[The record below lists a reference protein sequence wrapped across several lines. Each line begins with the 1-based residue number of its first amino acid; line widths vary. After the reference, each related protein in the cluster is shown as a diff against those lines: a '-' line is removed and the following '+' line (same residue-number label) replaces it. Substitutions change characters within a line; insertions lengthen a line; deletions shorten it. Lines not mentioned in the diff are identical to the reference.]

1 MLSYKTKSTSRKF
14 YNKWVYKVGLKI
26 EGCAILRGRPIHTVK
41 AVFGQD
47 MDDKVFYPQWRN
59 KSFINRSSIIRFSEF
74 MEKFPADTY
83 ALRIESDRLD
93 VYTNDQDLYDSLSST
108 CEENII
114 HRFQPDIDNLHL
126 LNRSQ
131 HTIIVNK
138 LPKSRYNYRVYL
150 LPHKMPSHSED
161 KKKFIDWIKTQNP
174 RITWTHALEKWFIHT
189 DWNWDR
195 RYVLVEDEATV
206 LMMKLRNAEVVG
218 SVYKFVINDK

>member
-1 MLSYKTKSTSRKF
+1 MYKI
-14 YNKWVYKVGLKI
+14 GLKI
-26 EGCAILRGRPIHTVK
+26 EGCAILRCRSIHTVK

-47 MDDKVFYPQWRN
+47 MDDKVFYPQWRT

-74 MEKFPADTY
+74 MEKFPTDNY
-83 ALRIESDRLD
+83 ALRIENDRLD
-93 VYTNDQDLYDSLSST
+93 VYTNDQDLYNTLSST

-114 HRFQPDIDNLHL
+114 QRFQPDIDNLHL
-126 LNRSQ
+126 LNRAQ

-138 LPKSRYNYRVYL
+138 LPKNRYNYRVYL
-150 LPHKMPSHSED
+150 LPHRMIRED
-161 KKKFIDWIKTQNP
+161 KNKYLDWIKKQDP
-174 RITWTHALEKWFIHT
+174 RITCTSALEKWFINT

-218 SVYKFVINDK
+218 TVYKFVISDK

>member
-1 MLSYKTKSTSRKF
+1 M
-14 YNKWVYKVGLKI
+14 YKVGLKI
-26 EGCAILRGRPIHTVK
+26 EGCAILRGRSIHTVK

-47 MDDKVFYPQWRN
+47 MDDKVFYPQWRT
-59 KSFINRSSIIRFSEF
+59 KSFVNRNSIIRFSEF
-74 MEKFPADTY
+74 MEKFPTDNY
-83 ALRIESDRLD
+83 ALRIENDRLD
-93 VYTNDQDLYDSLSST
+93 VYTNDQDLYNTLSST

-114 HRFQPDIDNLHL
+114 QRFQPDIDNLHL

-138 LPKSRYNYRVYL
+138 LPKNRYNYRVYL
-150 LPHKMPSHSED
+150 LPHRMIRED
-161 KKKFIDWIKTQNP
+161 KNKYLDWIKKQDP
-174 RITWTHALEKWFIHT
+174 RITCTSALEKWFINT

-218 SVYKFVINDK
+218 TVYKFVISDK

>member
-1 MLSYKTKSTSRKF
+1 MLNYKTKSTSRKF
-14 YNKWVYKVGLKI
+14 YNKWIYKVSLKI

-41 AVFGQD
+41 SVFGQD
-47 MDDKVFYPQWRN
+47 MDEKVFYPQWRN
-59 KSFINRSSIIRFSEF
+59 KSFVNRNSIIRFSEF
-74 MEKFPADTY
+74 MKEFPTDSY
-83 ALRIESDRLD
+83 AVRVENDRLD
-93 VYTNDQDLYDSLSST
+93 VYTNDQDLYNTLSLT

-114 HRFQPDIDNLHL
+114 QRFQPDIDNLHL

-138 LPKSRYNYRVYL
+138 LPKNRYNYRVYL
-150 LPHKMPSHSED
+150 LPHRMIRED
-161 KKKFIDWIKTQNP
+161 KNKYLDWIKTQDP
-174 RITWTHALEKWFIHT
+174 RITCTPALEKWFINT

-218 SVYKFVINDK
+218 TVYKFLISDK

>member
-1 MLSYKTKSTSRKF
+1 M
-14 YNKWVYKVGLKI
+14 YKVGLKI

-41 AVFGQD
+41 DVFGQD
-47 MDDKVFYPQWRN
+47 MDEKVFYPQWRN
-59 KSFINRSSIIRFSEF
+59 KSFVNRSSIVRFSEF
-74 MEKFPADTY
+74 MKEFPTDSY
-83 ALRIESDRLD
+83 AVRVENDRLD
-93 VYTNDQDLYDSLSST
+93 VYTNDQDLYNTLSST

-114 HRFQPDIDNLHL
+114 QRFQPDIDNLHL

-138 LPKSRYNYRVYL
+138 LPKNRYNYRVYL
-150 LPHKMPSHSED
+150 LPHRMIRED
-161 KKKFIDWIKTQNP
+161 KNKYLDWIKKQDP
-174 RITWTHALEKWFIHT
+174 RITCTPALEKWFINT

-218 SVYKFVINDK
+218 TVYKFVINDK

>member
-1 MLSYKTKSTSRKF
+1 MYKI
-14 YNKWVYKVGLKI
+14 GLKI
-26 EGCAILRGRPIHTVK
+26 EGCAILRGRSIHTVK

-47 MDDKVFYPQWRN
+47 MDDKVFYPQWRT

-74 MEKFPADTY
+74 MEKFPTDNY
-83 ALRIESDRLD
+83 ALRIENDRLD
-93 VYTNDQDLYDSLSST
+93 VYTNDQDLYNTLSST

-114 HRFQPDIDNLHL
+114 QRFQPDIDNLHL
-126 LNRSQ
+126 LNRAQ

-138 LPKSRYNYRVYL
+138 LPKNRYNYRVYL
-150 LPHKMPSHSED
+150 LPHRMIRED
-161 KKKFIDWIKTQNP
+161 KNKYLDWIKKQDP
-174 RITWTHALEKWFIHT
+174 RITCTPALEKWFINT

-218 SVYKFVINDK
+218 TVYKFVINDK

>member
-14 YNKWVYKVGLKI
+14 YNKWMYKVGLKI
-26 EGCAILRGRPIHTVK
+26 EGCAILRGRSIHTVK

-47 MDDKVFYPQWRN
+47 MDDKVFYPQWRT
-59 KSFINRSSIIRFSEF
+59 KSFVNRNSIIRFSEF
-74 MEKFPADTY
+74 MEKFPTDNY
-83 ALRIESDRLD
+83 ALRIENDRLD
-93 VYTNDQDLYDSLSST
+93 VYTNDQDLYNTLSST

-114 HRFQPDIDNLHL
+114 QRFQPDIDNLHL
-126 LNRSQ
+126 LNRAQ

-138 LPKSRYNYRVYL
+138 LPKNRYNYRVYL
-150 LPHKMPSHSED
+150 LPHRMIRED
-161 KKKFIDWIKTQNP
+161 KNKYLDWIKKQDP
-174 RITWTHALEKWFIHT
+174 RITCTSALEKWFINT

-218 SVYKFVINDK
+218 TVYKFVISDK

>member
-1 MLSYKTKSTSRKF
+1 M
-14 YNKWVYKVGLKI
+14 YKVGLKI
-26 EGCAILRGRPIHTVK
+26 EGCAILRGRSIHTVK

-47 MDDKVFYPQWRN
+47 MDDKVFYPQWRT

-74 MEKFPADTY
+74 MEKFPTDNY
-83 ALRIESDRLD
+83 ALRIENDRLD
-93 VYTNDQDLYDSLSST
+93 VYTNDQDLYNTLSST

-114 HRFQPDIDNLHL
+114 QRFQPDIDNLHL
-126 LNRSQ
+126 LNRAQ

-138 LPKSRYNYRVYL
+138 LPKNRYNYRVYL
-150 LPHKMPSHSED
+150 LPHRMIRED
-161 KKKFIDWIKTQNP
+161 KNKYLDWIKKQDP
-174 RITWTHALEKWFIHT
+174 RITCTPALEKWFINT

-218 SVYKFVINDK
+218 TVYKFVINDK

>member
-1 MLSYKTKSTSRKF
+1 
-14 YNKWVYKVGLKI
+14 VYKVGLKI

-74 MEKFPADTY
+74 MEKFPTENY
-83 ALRIESDRLD
+83 ALRIENDRLD
-93 VYTNDQDLYDSLSST
+93 VYTNDQDLYNTLSST

-114 HRFQPDIDNLHL
+114 QRFQPDIDNLHL

-138 LPKSRYNYRVYL
+138 LPKNRYNYRVYL
-150 LPHKMPSHSED
+150 LPHRMIRED
-161 KKKFIDWIKTQNP
+161 KNKYLDWIKKQDH
-174 RITWTHALEKWFIHT
+174 RITCTPALEKWFINT

-218 SVYKFVINDK
+218 TVYKFVINDK